1 MQIRPIVPAIG
12 VAAVMAAI
20 FVATP
25 ASGISTAKLSK
36 QIKQLKAQVAAIQ
49 QQQGPAGAPG
59 APGAPGSARAYG
71 MVAPGSCSGPDPA
84 PCSATAAKGI
94 TSVTRTS
101 TGYYCVVAAGID
113 PSTTTPI
120 VGVDWGSTTGPEGNA
135 AALSGGL
142 GTCDGGFRVT
152 TERLPATAPITATT
166 VNDVSFTI
174 LIP

>member
-1 MQIRPIVPAIG
+1 MRIRPIVPAIG

-59 APGAPGSARAYG
+59 AAGSARAYG
-71 MVAPGSCSGPDPA
+71 TVAPGSCSGPDPA
-84 PCSATAAKGI
+84 PCSAAAAKGI

-120 VGVDWGSTTGPEGNA
+120 VGVDWNSTTGPEGNA

-152 TERLPATAPITATT
+152 TERLPATEPIAAIT
-166 VNDVSFTI
+166 DQ
-174 LIP
+174 